1 MNASMV
7 QIASKIKVCG
17 EKLLDWSRQSFGSI
31 RKQLES
37 KGKQLSKAEIN
48 AAKGNLDYEVV
59 KVLRANLNDLLDK
72 ESKMWQQRS
81 RALFL
86 KCGDRNTS
94 FFHSKASHRCRRN
107 RISGLKNSANSWCT
121 ENSEIKE
128 IAFEY
133 YRSLFTSS
141 QPSYFSVIMEAVQ
154 PFVFEDMNT
163 RLLRPF
169 IKEEVEA
176 TIKEMKPITA
186 PGPDGMPPL
195 FYQSF

>member
-17 EKLLDWSRQSFGSI
+17 KKLLDWSCQSFGSI

-48 AAKGNLDYEVV
+48 AAKGNLDYKVV

-86 KCGDRNTS
+86 KCGDWNTS

-176 TIKEMKPITA
+176 AIKEMKPITA